1 MKITITTECGE
12 KTCAAKPGKFC
23 RFVRTNYFGT
33 KPICNLYG
41 VYLWDEDGWLIR
53 CEECLK
59 ENKGEKS
66 HEGKERAMNEKE
78 KDDITEAERDECI
91 AWIKRFQA
99 DNARLQELLDSTMAQ
114 LHKTQEERD
123 ELQSDIN
130 LNFSMLAKQ
139 CNMAREAEA
148 RMMKAERDLE
158 RLWWIIIDGLMPRL
172 RGYQVPI
179 VISNSNEAI
188 SNRDILGLEAA
199 LGVAKRSLKT

>member
-66 HEGKERAMNEKE
+66 HEWTGDVCPFYDK
-78 KDDITEAERDECI
+78 TECDAKACLLKSTACGFI
-91 AWIKRFQA
+91 FHPSS
-99 DNARLQELLDSTMAQ
+99 LQVWMTCSYLKNLCPHFRNPYPTQTRNPAAGFVTNCLLDGRPCEDHDALKWQDVDGRGTPC
-114 LHKTQEERD
+114 L
-123 ELQSDIN
+123 
-130 LNFSMLAKQ
+130 
-139 CNMAREAEA
+139 
-148 RMMKAERDLE
+148 RMKGEK
-158 RLWWIIIDGLMPRL
+158 
-172 RGYQVPI
+172 
-179 VISNSNEAI
+179 S
-188 SNRDILGLEAA
+188 
-199 LGVAKRSLKT
+199 